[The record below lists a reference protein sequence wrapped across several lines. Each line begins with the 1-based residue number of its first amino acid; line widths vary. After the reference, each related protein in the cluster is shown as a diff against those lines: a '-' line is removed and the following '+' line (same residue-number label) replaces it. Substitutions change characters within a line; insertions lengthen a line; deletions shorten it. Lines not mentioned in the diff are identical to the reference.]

1 MRPFG
6 KVSTERGAY
15 SGGGNRKEEDAIDDG
30 GPGGPAARR
39 AGRVPVKDI
48 PAATVARHRLEVSE
62 AMTVDFEQSQPGLG
76 KLHPVYATYWL
87 AKHFELVSRK
97 LTLPYLEEHEQG
109 IGFEL
114 SVRHL
119 APALPGT
126 EVELEA
132 ELLRVDG
139 NRLYCRC
146 RATARG
152 ELIGEGST
160 TQVILPRSELKRR
173 FASLRERSS

>member
-1 MRPFG
+1 
-6 KVSTERGAY
+6 
-15 SGGGNRKEEDAIDDG
+15 
-30 GPGGPAARR
+30 
-39 AGRVPVKDI
+39 
-48 PAATVARHRLEVSE
+48 
-62 AMTVDFEQSQPGLG
+62 MTVDFDQPQPGLG

-97 LTLPYLEEHEQG
+97 LTLPYLEEHEEG

-132 ELLRVDG
+132 QLLRVEGD
-139 NRLYCRC
+139 RVYCRC
-146 RATARG
+146 TAIVMG

-160 TQVILPRSELKRR
+160 TQVIRPRSELERR
-173 FASLRERSS
+173 FDVLRWRSS